1 MTGRSCAAS
10 WTTFRAWT
18 DGEALHL
25 MAAVFD
31 RPAFTTPIHHE
42 SSLPAFLQA
51 IEDTIRA
58 LNTGIW
64 HTREGVEIRRIPSLH
79 HLRDARTRASVA
91 KALQLVD
98 ELRRVFVA
106 RRRDG
111 SIKPCGCRQKSCPVF
126 MVQPHAAVELNR
138 TRMHA
143 LDAFRVAT
151 GERGRSST

>member
-1 MTGRSCAAS
+1 M
-10 WTTFRAWT
+10 T

-31 RPAFTTPIHHE
+31 RPAFVTPFQEE

-58 LNTGIW
+58 LNTGVW

-79 HLRDARTRASVA
+79 HLRDARTRAGDANAV
-91 KALQLVD
+91 QLVD

-111 SIKPCGCRQKSCPVF
+111 SIKPCGCGQESCPVF
-126 MVQPHAAVELNR
+126 MVQPRAAVELDR
-138 TRMHA
+138 TRMRA
-143 LDAFRVAT
+143 LDAFHIVVLDA
-151 GERGRSST
+151 RSDLAKRPDRS